1 MNKQGRPAFPVGISL
16 KNAGDDKRHPRVNR
30 EKRNKQAFPSFPTPS
45 QCFTPRRQRKYL
57 RIHERENISFGSAAS
72 YVPQTLVGSGPRE
85 SRPSPERGDHAEA
98 RSRQRALPFARF
110 HSRGQQLSR
119 RGSLIGE
126 PARSSTVTRTD
137 SQASRG
143 SQVSPNPSPPLG
155 QCPRNPAKRHCTSV
169 PSLSPTLP
177 STPPL
182 PSPVF
187 VHPGNLEVVAAIF
200 RRGDIRPCC
209 EAQSP
214 TAARHP
220 GHGPFCRLPRNVSRS
235 HRLSPTAY
243 VAGDNFWVRDTED
256 AVWSTS
262 RIRPGFLHPTTYPV
276 LFVNFLL
283 LLFAAS

>member
-1 MNKQGRPAFPVGISL
+1 M
-16 KNAGDDKRHPRVNR
+16 RVTIKDTQEST
-30 EKRNKQAFPSFPTPS
+30 EKRETNKLFLLS
-45 QCFTPRRQRKYL
+45 QPHLSALPRGVNASTCAYTKEKTLALAARL
-57 RIHERENISFGSAAS
+57 RTFHRHSSAA
-72 YVPQTLVGSGPRE
+72 GRE
-85 SRPSPERGDHAEA
+85 SQGLPRNEATTRRPGHGSA
-98 RSRQRALPFARF
+98 RSRLRASTPEVNS
-110 HSRGQQLSR
+110 SRGGEASSENRRDPRRSR
-119 RGSLIGE
+119 GPTHRH
-126 PARSSTVTRTD
+126 D
-137 SQASRG
+137 ASRG